1 MTGTLEHCL
10 GGLPEDGLCL
20 LLLGQQRSWLT
31 FPPGVA
37 EFQID
42 IFLEIFGFSLNFW
55 GPFWHHF
62 LGPFPDP
69 GVRIWGRFWVPEL
82 VPRNSMI

>member
-1 MTGTLEHCL
+1 MTDTLEHFL

-37 EFQID
+37 EIQI
-42 IFLEIFGFSLNFW
+42 IFFLKIFTFFFNFW
-55 GPFWHHF
+55 DPFSA
-62 LGPFPDP
+62 PFS
-69 GVRIWGRFWVPEL
+69 GSI
-82 VPRNSMI
+82 S